1 MKSKREWLGLFGIVL
16 VVSLFIGCGG
26 DPAPTE
32 TPLPPTAVPTAIP
45 PTAVPQ
51 PTAAPTAS
59 GATGGTLV
67 DALDAVK
74 AATAYKVDLA
84 MTGRGS
90 LAAAGGPT
98 PAPGA
103 EDTPITLVNMQGE
116 VDGKNAHFVLQGLL
130 TSFLGIEPDQKFEVI
145 SAGGSAFLK
154 GPVPLLGAL
163 EEKWYLVPSQA
174 AGVAQPPLTPGS
186 FLELFSEAGINPAD
200 FKSAGT
206 ESLDGQSCEIF
217 AGDRAAVVNAFGKL
231 GGATGASQ
239 QDLESIDNAE
249 FKFWVC
255 PDGYLHRVK
264 MLIEGHDPADATQKG
279 AFEILM
285 QITDFGASTA
295 IEAPADAIPLE
306 LPGAPTGPAAS
317 PTP

>member
-1 MKSKREWLGLFGIVL
+1 MKSRRDLLGLIMGVL
-16 VVSLFIGCGG
+16 VVSFIVGCGG
-26 DPAPTE
+26 GPTPTA
-32 TPLPPTAVPTAIP
+32 TPLPATTVPTAIP
-45 PTAVPQ
+45 PTAVPP
-51 PTAAPTAS
+51 PTTAS
-59 GATGGTLV
+59 ATAVTTGGTLV
-67 DALDAVK
+67 EALDAVK
-74 AATAYKVDLA
+74 AATAYKVDLT

-90 LAAAGGPT
+90 FMAAGGPT
-98 PAPGA
+98 PVPGA
-103 EDTPITLVNMQGE
+103 EDTPIILVNMQGQ

-145 SAGGSAFLK
+145 SAGGNAYLK

-163 EEKWYLVPSQA
+163 EEKWYLAPPEA
-174 AGVAQPPLTPGS
+174 ASVAQPPLTPGS
-186 FLELFSEAGINPAD
+186 FLDSFSEAGINPAD

-206 ESLDGQSCEIF
+206 ESLDGQSCEVF

-239 QDLESIDNAE
+239 KDLESIDNAE

-255 PDGYLHRVK
+255 PDGYLHQVK

-279 AFEILM
+279 AFEIM
-285 QITDFGASTA
+285 MKITDFGASTT
-295 IEAPADAIPLE
+295 IEAPADAIPLK
-306 LPGAPTGPAAS
+306 LPGAPTAPAAS